1 MYELENDDEIEI
13 DLRELFLALKKKIV
27 WILLTTIVFAG
38 AAGLITKFAMTPVY
52 SSSAQLY
59 VMSKS
64 GISQLTD
71 LTMGTQLTQDYMV
84 IVKTRPVLEQ
94 VINDLKL
101 DMDYKELSEKI
112 TVENPTDTRI
122 MQITVSD
129 NDPELAKN
137 ITQDLAEVTSK
148 TVAEKM
154 DVKSPTIIE
163 NAYKSEQ
170 PDSPSLKK
178 NVAIGAILGFILMA
192 AAIVIQYLMND
203 TILKEDD
210 IEKYLGINTLAQLP
224 LVKGTSKRTKKVR
237 GRGSTMKKV
246 TMNLPEVKDYRLTEG
261 LNQLKTNL
269 AFCGKD
275 IKVITITS
283 SVPNEG
289 KSSVAFDLSKTMAEG
304 GKKILMVDADLR
316 KSVLA
321 AKYHIQGIDKGLSHY
336 LTGQAEIED
345 IIYETET
352 EGFYLSVAGPLSPD
366 PTSLLD
372 SDQFQKFIDKVREDY
387 DYVIIDA
394 PPLGVVIDAVIIGKY
409 CDGAVLVI
417 EQGVIKRKVVQDVI
431 KQLKRGEV
439 RILGAVLNKVDE
451 RIGAY
456 GAYDYKYSYS
466 YYGDSDAED
475 RH

>member
-13 DLRELFLALKKKIV
+13 DLREMFLALKKKIV
-27 WILLTTIVFAG
+27 WILLTAIVFAG
-38 AAGLITKFAMTPVY
+38 ASGLITKFAMTPIY
-52 SSSAQLY
+52 SSTAQLY
-59 VMSKS
+59 VVSK
-64 GISQLTD
+64 GGFSQLTD

-129 NDPELAKN
+129 NDPELSKN

-224 LVKGTSKRTKKVR
+224 LVKGTSKRTKKV
-237 GRGSTMKKV
+237 
-246 TMNLPEVKDYRLTEG
+246 
-261 LNQLKTNL
+261 
-269 AFCGKD
+269 
-275 IKVITITS
+275 
-283 SVPNEG
+283 
-289 KSSVAFDLSKTMAEG
+289 
-304 GKKILMVDADLR
+304 
-316 KSVLA
+316 
-321 AKYHIQGIDKGLSHY
+321 
-336 LTGQAEIED
+336 
-345 IIYETET
+345 
-352 EGFYLSVAGPLSPD
+352 
-366 PTSLLD
+366 
-372 SDQFQKFIDKVREDY
+372 
-387 DYVIIDA
+387 
-394 PPLGVVIDAVIIGKY
+394 
-409 CDGAVLVI
+409 
-417 EQGVIKRKVVQDVI
+417 KRA
-431 KQLKRGEV
+431 R
-439 RILGAVLNKVDE
+439 
-451 RIGAY
+451 
-456 GAYDYKYSYS
+456 
-466 YYGDSDAED
+466 
-475 RH
+475 